1 MCFPPFNLNNCWML
15 KTELLPISFGS
26 FSSEDFMGT
35 HTHTWQTITAGK
47 KQKSPFLPKYQRR
60 GISWSSLLKP
70 REEVRKEKNC
80 VLKQG
85 LSPLRSVMAKQ
96 NTEEK
101 TPRDVADPAHHQS
114 EQVDMASSTAIEL
127 QAYPDH
133 THYSRI
139 LYSKDFQLHFSPFC
153 NAGKRHWLASGR
165 RGALL
170 LVCLKHRSASLF
182 PKERALPKAI
192 GCHNRSAL
200 RPWVNIC
207 ARCLF
212 ELL

>member
-85 LSPLRSVMAKQ
+85 LSPLRSVMANKIQ
-96 NTEEK
+96 KKKPQEMLLILPTINQSKWTWPHPQPSSYRHTLITLTIPESSIPKTSNCIFPHFAMQGKDTDLPRAGEEPCSWSAWS
-101 TPRDVADPAHHQS
+101 TDQLLPSQRSVPSPRQLAVTTGLPSDP
-114 EQVDMASSTAIEL
+114 
-127 QAYPDH
+127 
-133 THYSRI
+133 
-139 LYSKDFQLHFSPFC
+139 
-153 NAGKRHWLASGR
+153 G
-165 RGALL
+165 
-170 LVCLKHRSASLF
+170 
-182 PKERALPKAI
+182 
-192 GCHNRSAL
+192 
-200 RPWVNIC
+200 
-207 ARCLF
+207 
-212 ELL
+212 